1 MVDRAKEAEMG
12 SAFDKI
18 AAGLEDA
25 IAFAEGDASRGRA
38 HPAIDVRAIRA
49 ATNKTQKEFA
59 EAYRLPIGTVRD
71 WEQERRRPDA
81 PARVLLHLIQAAP
94 ETVAQL
100 VAKAEKHPA

>member
-1 MVDRAKEAEMG
+1 MG
-12 SAFDKI
+12 KAFEKI
-18 AAGLEDA
+18 AGGFEDA
-25 IAFAEGDASRGRA
+25 IAFAGGDASRGRE
-38 HPAIDVRAIRA
+38 HPPLDVRAIRA

-71 WEQERRRPDA
+71 WEQKRRQPDA
-81 PARVLLHLIQAAP
+81 PARVLLHLIQAEP